1 MFFHKLS
8 FDRNQTTSVLIW
20 QRKTQQANHQIYQ
33 PFHQQFSKVKELVT
47 RNLTLKSS
55 VLPGNPPVSCLKIFQ
70 NLELEV
76 ATKSKNCPT
85 LPKAFKKHT
94 IKRIACALLLLFIP
108 VFFKW
113 AKAKKFITTGLN
125 PWYGIFLYLGASN
138 PWLWEY
144 SYV

>member
-1 MFFHKLS
+1 LFIATSNQNFAHIFSQAQL
-8 FDRNQTTSVLIW
+8 DRNQRTSVLLSSN
-20 QRKTQQANHQIYQ
+20 KNPAGNYQIYQ

-55 VLPGNPPVSCLKIFQ
+55 VFQGNPPVSCLKIFQ

-108 VFFKW
+108 IFFKVGQG
-113 AKAKKFITTGLN
+113 KKV
-125 PWYGIFLYLGASN
+125 YYH
-138 PWLWEY
+138 
-144 SYV
+144 